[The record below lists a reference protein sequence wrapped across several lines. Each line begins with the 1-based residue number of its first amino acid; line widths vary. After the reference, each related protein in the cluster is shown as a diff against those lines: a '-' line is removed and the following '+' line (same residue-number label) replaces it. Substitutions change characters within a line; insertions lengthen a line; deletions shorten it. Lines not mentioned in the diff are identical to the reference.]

1 MCSRPNE
8 GGGGVCVYVA
18 DGFEARV
25 LAATLAGAEAVFA
38 SVHSSGRRIFSV
50 LAVYRAPSG
59 ALPSFLEDLG
69 ALIPTLPP
77 DTIIVGP
84 QLSPVSF
91 NMRVDSPKCVTLS
104 WEPPNWPNGPITG
117 YQYKC
122 NDESS
127 WTDIVDSADKREY
140 QLCHFSPYQV
150 VECELRA
157 VNSAGNSNSS
167 TAPSVTTDCDVST
180 APGNLKF
187 SDPKEENNEGRLRLK
202 YTVTWKKPDVINC
215 AEIKSYI
222 ITYPKSMSEPESVQN
237 SVFNRVVYADGEE
250 EITFSVYAVNNADF
264 ESVVRSVIITS
275 KPLRPQIAPTD
286 VSIQADNSS
295 CVTVSWE
302 PPLWPNGKITGYQ
315 YKRNTETGTQWTNIG
330 DVRSLQICQYS
341 PHESVQC
348 EIRARNSAGK
358 SDTATTD
365 EIRTDCTASSVP
377 QDVTFGQPN
386 IVQRSGRD
394 RLMYTVKWQEPQYI
408 NCENITS
415 YNTKYSA
422 FDFNVTSISVKSRDV
437 YADGNRPVEF
447 HVTAV
452 NNDNLESAAVFISI
466 TTPEIR
472 PQLYPRSVYTA
483 VTSSRCVTISW
494 QPPQWPNG
502 PITRYQYKCNDKGS
516 WTNIVESADKR
527 EYQLCHFSPYME
539 VECELRAVNSA
550 GSSNPATAPA
560 VTTDCDAP
568 VLPIE
573 LLKYVTE
580 SIYKP
585 KDSHY
590 HRRRILMHIPKND
603 ITANCRDITLRQYKL
618 QGSVNYTL
626 DNQSIDDLNAV
637 TNYTI
642 VYSARNDEGF
652 NITGSLVATTGE
664 LEPGPVEV
672 VMNPFN
678 LSCVSLSWT
687 NPQPPNGVITGY
699 QYRCNVFNST
709 IPNYTAITVAEELAL
724 CDYQPGD
731 LVICEVRASTDVG
744 YGPSANSE
752 TSVYCGVPGKA
763 VVQETQIVVYNNKE
777 MRELINMNFTWKPV
791 VPNCRGIA
799 NYSISLF
806 YHNQLLK
813 TQINEAGKRDFS
825 VESLYPYTNYTLLI
839 STTNDEGFSSDFSYP
854 IYTQETAPTD
864 SPYLTLEFS
873 SSCVELTIASPRLP
887 NGRIL
892 RYTYGCQDSKSQLKN
907 PTYFTLDASNI
918 TRDSFPKVCGF
929 LPALR
934 VNCSVYASNT
944 AGDSPTANVIGYT
957 QLQLADASIT
967 RTDHLVAFSTVSKGF
982 SHTSILLKPVDLINV
997 LRNESYY
1004 QIIVQ
1009 APGKLNSK
1017 RKKRYALFE
1026 NSTCDSDSLYG
1037 YETAAELGMT
1047 CYITAEIPGSS
1058 VTDDGLTVNIG
1069 DGQTLNNY
1077 YNAPLEPE
1085 TNYTLAVGLV
1095 VYPEEGQSIMYY
1107 MEPVQFHSYREI
1119 EITAAE
1125 PPTQLNIGIG
1135 VGVSLAVLITT
1146 GVVIFFLYQRR
1157 KPPPDDPETDDVSLS
1172 HLDPPRARESRP
1184 PVPEKP
1190 VGLPSRPRPAPP
1202 TPAFPTTQPISLSHL
1217 TDYITDKEAIFS
1229 EYNDVLK
1236 KMPKPTMN
1244 VALLPENRGKCKYIG
1259 LYPEDEHRVIL
1270 DRTDDEG
1277 TDFINASFLEGYEKG
1292 ELFIAS
1298 QGPLE
1303 TTIDDFWL
1311 MIFQQRPKAIVMVT
1325 NTVEMGKHKCEQYWP
1340 EDVGGVMKF
1349 RDIKVTLTT
1358 CDIWADYVVRSLS
1371 VTKGGETFKTK
1382 QFHFT
1387 SWPDHGVPAEMSP
1400 YVTFYKKVKE
1410 GTQHLTRPML
1420 VHCSAGVG
1428 RTGTFISCWN
1438 LLKEAKKTQAVDVLG
1453 CVTAMR
1459 LRRPCMVQVK
1469 EQYYFLHCVVDEILK
1484 TETFSCAPLGTE
1496 AKLNFYYEQNGG
1508 ANDAITAEFK
1518 RIEMRLAAMGQRTF
1532 SGLEDDNRDKNRSMQ
1547 VLPDKS
1553 HCVYINSGDYINAVL
1568 LDGYRFTKQIV
1579 CTQLPLAN
1587 TVADFW
1593 KMVEE
1598 QEIKIVVQ
1606 LEQGDTQFY
1615 PTDDGEVL
1623 VCTNYT
1629 IHRLAMETNEHLSFI
1644 SLAVTCTLSNQT
1656 RTVSL
1661 LLTKEW
1667 NKRGDINELPNRVA
1681 LLHHLEALEKL
1692 LRQNGDG
1699 KFCVADKL
1707 GTTRCGLIVTA
1718 YNALAK
1724 LKTEQEVDL
1733 YNTVLMARCRRRQFI
1748 STIEE
1753 YTFLYDLLKH
1763 YTDSFSDYANF
1774 K

>member
-1 MCSRPNE
+1 MRPPENGPE
-8 GGGGVCVYVA
+8 VQKESGKTA
-18 DGFEARV
+18 
-25 LAATLAGAEAVFA
+25 LTAATKTFFLKHLFT
-38 SVHSSGRRIFSV
+38 
-50 LAVYRAPSG
+50 
-59 ALPSFLEDLG
+59 LEDISMLE
-69 ALIPTLPP
+69 IMDSTC
-77 DTIIVGP
+77 DT
-84 QLSPVSF
+84 S
-91 NMRVDSPKCVTLS
+91 
-104 WEPPNWPNGPITG
+104 
-117 YQYKC
+117 
-122 NDESS
+122 
-127 WTDIVDSADKREY
+127 
-140 QLCHFSPYQV
+140 
-150 VECELRA
+150 LRDLL
-157 VNSAGNSNSS
+157 
-167 TAPSVTTDCDVST
+167 TSVTISLKEAGEVLNRPTPANVV
-180 APGNLKF
+180 AYKGNV
-187 SDPKEENNEGRLRLK
+187 G
-202 YTVTWKKPDVINC
+202 
-215 AEIKSYI
+215 
-222 ITYPKSMSEPESVQN
+222 
-237 SVFNRVVYADGEE
+237 
-250 EITFSVYAVNNADF
+250 
-264 ESVVRSVIITS
+264 
-275 KPLRPQIAPTD
+275 
-286 VSIQADNSS
+286 
-295 CVTVSWE
+295 
-302 PPLWPNGKITGYQ
+302 
-315 YKRNTETGTQWTNIG
+315 ETGTRQGGLGHSEPAVLELTDKGVEALLKETSMEDVEEVSRVAAIKTGKKMIKPSYSNLTSSSPAKPLCASTLVRETGQNKSPPARKPIVRTVKYLSAWTT
-330 DVRSLQICQYS
+330 
-341 PHESVQC
+341 
-348 EIRARNSAGK
+348 ARVEEQMQG
-358 SDTATTD
+358 
-365 EIRTDCTASSVP
+365 
-377 QDVTFGQPN
+377 G
-386 IVQRSGRD
+386 SGRTCQFATS
-394 RLMYTVKWQEPQYI
+394 RRQ
-408 NCENITS
+408 ITL
-415 YNTKYSA
+415 Y
-422 FDFNVTSISVKSRDV
+422 VLRH
-437 YADGNRPVEF
+437 YA
-447 HVTAV
+447 
-452 NNDNLESAAVFISI
+452 I
-466 TTPEIR
+466 TQARGSQPSG
-472 PQLYPRSVYTA
+472 LSGRSVY
-483 VTSSRCVTISW
+483 VGTILS
-494 QPPQWPNG
+494 
-502 PITRYQYKCNDKGS
+502 
-516 WTNIVESADKR
+516 R
-527 EYQLCHFSPYME
+527 EYARFST
-539 VECELRAVNSA
+539 NSHMHPHYQK
-550 GSSNPATAPA
+550 GNATQPTQRSIA
-560 VTTDCDAP
+560 DCDTDAQKWKK
-568 VLPIE
+568 VAEAMRNLTYRE
-573 LLKYVTE
+573 KFEGQEHQLLLKE
-580 SIYKP
+580 
-585 KDSHY
+585 
-590 HRRRILMHIPKND
+590 
-603 ITANCRDITLRQYKL
+603 
-618 QGSVNYTL
+618 
-626 DNQSIDDLNAV
+626 
-637 TNYTI
+637 
-642 VYSARNDEGF
+642 
-652 NITGSLVATTGE
+652 
-664 LEPGPVEV
+664 
-672 VMNPFN
+672 
-678 LSCVSLSWT
+678 
-687 NPQPPNGVITGY
+687 
-699 QYRCNVFNST
+699 YRCNVFNST
-709 IPNYTAITVAEELAL
+709 SPKYTTITVPEELVL

-744 YGPSANSE
+744 YGPSANNE

-763 VVQETQIVVYNNKE
+763 MVQETQMVVYNNGE
-777 MRELINMNFTWKPV
+777 MRELINMNFTWMPV
-791 VPNCRGIA
+791 IPNCRRIA

-806 YHNQLLK
+806 YNNQLLK
-813 TQINEAGKRDFS
+813 TQINEADKRDFN
-825 VESLYPYTNYTLLI
+825 VKGLYPYTNFILLI
-839 STTNDEGFSSDFSYP
+839 STTNDEGFSSDSSYP
-854 IYTQETAPTD
+854 TYTQETSPTD
-864 SPYLTLEFS
+864 SPYLILEFS
-873 SSCVELTIASPRLP
+873 SSCVELTIGSPRLT
-887 NGRIL
+887 NGL
-892 RYTYGCQDSKSQLKN
+892 LLTYSYSCQDSQSQLRN
-907 PTYFTLDASNI
+907 STYSTLDASNI

-929 LPALR
+929 LPASR
-934 VNCSVYASNT
+934 ITCSVYASNT

-967 RTDHLVAFSTVSKGF
+967 RTEHLVAFSTVSKGF

-1009 APGKLNSK
+1009 APGELNRK
-1017 RKKRYALFE
+1017 RKKRYAIFK
-1026 NSTCDSDSLYG
+1026 NSTCDSDSLYS
-1037 YETAAELGMT
+1037 YEKSAELSMT

-1095 VYPEEGQSIMYY
+1095 VYPEEGQFITYY

-1135 VGVSLAVLITT
+1135 VGVSLAVLITA

-1157 KPPPDDPETDDVSLS
+1157 KPSPDDSDTDDVSLS
-1172 HLDPPRARESRP
+1172 HLDPPRPGENRP

-1270 DRTDDEG
+1270 DRTDDEE

-1469 EQYYFLHCVVDEILK
+1469 EQYYFLHCVVEEILK
-1484 TETFSCAPLGTE
+1484 TETFACAPLGTE

-1593 KMVEE
+1593 RMVEE

-1606 LEQGDTQFY
+1606 LEQEDTQFY

-1644 SLAVTCTLSNQT
+1644 SLAVTCTLSNQR
-1656 RTVSL
+1656 RTVSV

-1667 NKRGDINELPNRVA
+1667 NKRGDINELPNHVA

-1733 YNTVLMARCRRRQFI
+1733 YNTVLMARCRRKQFI

-1753 YTFLYDLLKH
+1753 YMFLYDLLKH